1 MDLKKQLGKLNDAGL
16 SFRTIA
22 AGSGVRYQQLLFFMR
37 DLKNA
42 LEEHEKE
49 AIREYINT
57 LADRLKKIVDDE

>member
-1 MDLKKQLGKLNDAGL
+1 MDLKKQLEKLNGAGL

-22 AGSGVRYQQLLFFMR
+22 DGSGVRYQQLLFFMR

-49 AIREYINT
+49 AIRQYINT
-57 LADRLKKIVDDE
+57 LADNLRKIVGDE